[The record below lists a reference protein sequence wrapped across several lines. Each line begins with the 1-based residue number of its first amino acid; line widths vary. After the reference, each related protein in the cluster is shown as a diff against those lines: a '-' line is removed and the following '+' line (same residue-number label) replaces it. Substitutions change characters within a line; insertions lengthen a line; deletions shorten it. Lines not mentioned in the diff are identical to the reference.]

1 MKYIL
6 GLLCLVLLLSCPKP
20 RPHINE
26 ITKVE
31 LARSGA
37 WSDFWVTISIDT
49 SLNYRYYGDYG
60 KVKQGYFAGIVK
72 AKFWDSLTR
81 KLGHIKYKT
90 LPVSDNAHVVDVN
103 YFELIIHWKTGK
115 RRITRAWDY
124 PPDSV
129 LSVIKWIDTSYQ
141 KVKLHQL
148 KDSIKFETKFHSSY
162 RFSHPIMFPPP
173 TAKEQKRPDNE

>member
-6 GLLCLVLLLSCPKP
+6 ILLCFVLLLSCTKP
-20 RPHINE
+20 NPHINE

-37 WSDFWVTISIDT
+37 WSDYGATISIDT

-60 KVKQGYFAGIVK
+60 NIKQGFFTGKISE
-72 AKFWDSLTR
+72 KFWDTLNQKFEQIR
-81 KLGHIKYKT
+81 YKK
-90 LPVSDNAHVVDVN
+90 LPVSDNAHVADVN
-103 YFELIIHWKTGK
+103 YFELIIHWKNGK
-115 RRITRAWDY
+115 RRIQRAWGY

-141 KVKLHQL
+141 KVKLHQAKDTIRFEGTYHRPMQHL
-148 KDSIKFETKFHSSY
+148 FDSI
-162 RFSHPIMFPPP
+162 RFPPP
-173 TAKEQKRPDNE
+173 IKQ